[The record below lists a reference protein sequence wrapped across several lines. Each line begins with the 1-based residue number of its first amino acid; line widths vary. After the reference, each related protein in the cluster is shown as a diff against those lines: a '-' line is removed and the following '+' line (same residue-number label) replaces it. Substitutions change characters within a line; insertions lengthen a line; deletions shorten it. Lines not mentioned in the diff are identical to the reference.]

1 MFSTM
6 NDNGERLVEFCS
18 MNNLIIGGTLF
29 QHREIRKLTQSS
41 PNGRVENQI
50 DHLMING
57 KWHRSLLDF
66 KVRGGQ
72 MLLRSSPCGCLY

>member
-29 QHREIRKLTQSS
+29 QHQEMHKLTRSS
-41 PNGRVENQI
+41 PNARVENQE

-57 KWHRSLLDF
+57 KWCRSLLDV
-66 KVRGGQ
+66 KV
-72 MLLRSSPCGCLY
+72 

>member
-6 NDNGERLVEFCS
+6 NDNGERLVEFFS
-18 MNNLIIGGTLF
+18 MKSLIIGGTLF
-29 QHREIRKLTQSS
+29 QHREIHKLTQSS

-57 KWHRSLLDF
+57 KWCRSLLDV

-72 MLLRSSPCGCLY
+72 M